1 MYHVV
6 GYNLSKSRAA
16 RDGNNTNRNQH
27 TSKSV
32 QMYWSKNHTAKAFEA
47 KYKDYCV
54 VKLLGARRVI
64 VKDNHGTLTTFH
76 RKDVK
81 PIDMDI
87 KVSNLFTEERDT
99 GTRDAN
105 HTMPKS
111 KIPDLGWKDY
121 MPAEINQLDLIA
133 IEQGKVED
141 LECSCIEC
149 EPVETN
155 IVEIQ
160 SVDTVHTPLQQ
171 ETTSILFQAL
181 TLCRNLFQIPEEYKD
196 LIY

>member
-1 MYHVV
+1 MFGREAAVKHMLLASESPKYLGMDEGILNVKLLQNLYHVV
-6 GYNLSKSRAA
+6 GYNLAKSRAA
-16 RDGNNTNRNQH
+16 RDGNINTNRKPAYIKVGAN
-27 TSKSV
+27 V
-32 QMYWSKNHTAKAFEA
+32 LLKNHTAKAFEP

-54 VKLLGARRVI
+54 VKLLGSGRVI

-81 PIDMDI
+81 TIDMDI
-87 KVSNLFTEERDT
+87 KVSDLFTEECNT

-105 HTMPKS
+105 HTMPKA

-133 IEQGKVED
+133 LEQGKVED

-149 EPVETN
+149 E
-155 IVEIQ
+155 
-160 SVDTVHTPLQQ
+160 
-171 ETTSILFQAL
+171 
-181 TLCRNLFQIPEEYKD
+181 
-196 LIY
+196 